1 VSTRQAAELGAWAA
15 RRPDAE
21 AVVIVDGTGPV
32 PGGARPTERITYA
45 ELDAAANRL
54 ARVLRRAGL
63 RRDDRIAFV
72 LGNEP
77 AVFVVF
83 WAAMRTGLHVVPI
96 NRHLL
101 APEIRYI
108 LDDAEVTAVVGSP
121 GGGVGWPDA
130 VTGRSSCLTLA
141 VGGSLEEAMAV
152 ESEDPVEDAEEG
164 QLLLYSSGTTGRPK
178 GILRPLP
185 GFGPG
190 QGPTTGSDIADG
202 FGLREGDRYLSTGP
216 MYHSAPLAFS
226 TAQQRIG
233 ATAVVMT
240 RFDAATALRIL
251 VEEDITTSQWV
262 PTMFSRLLALP
273 DDVKEAFGAAPKAH
287 SGASPASP
295 KAHSGASPASP
306 KAHRLAIHAAAP
318 CPVGVKRQMIDWWG
332 PILLEYYSASEG
344 GRTMI
349 SSPEWLDRPGSVGR
363 HWRGGRVWILDER
376 GEPCPPGVVGR
387 VFFDAPPEA
396 SRFRYLGDPARTAAA
411 YDRTGTRFSV
421 GDVGWLDEDG
431 YLFLTD
437 RDGDLIIS
445 GGVNIYPRE
454 AENVLL
460 EHPAVA
466 DAAVVGLADPDL
478 GQRAVAVVVPAPG
491 VEPEPTLAE
500 ALLAHCRAHL
510 ARYKCPREL
519 RFRTEVPRSEAGKI
533 VKRDL
538 RAALEA
544 ADGT

>member
-1 VSTRQAAELGAWAA
+1 VTDRDLGPWAA
-15 RRPDAE
+15 CRPDAE
-21 AVVIVDGTGPV
+21 AVVIVDA
-32 PGGARPTERITYA
+32 GGERPTERITYA

-54 ARVLRRAGL
+54 ARALRRAGL
-63 RRDDRIAFV
+63 RRDHRVAFV

-108 LDDAEVTAVVGSP
+108 LDDAEVSAVVGSP
-121 GGGVGWPDA
+121 GGGAAWPDA
-130 VTGRSSCLTLA
+130 IKGRSSCLTLEA
-141 VGGSLEEAMAV
+141 GDSLEQALAG

-202 FGLREGDRYLSTGP
+202 FGLGEGDRYLSTGP
-216 MYHSAPLAFS
+216 LYHSAPLAFS

-233 ATAVVMT
+233 ATAVVLT
-240 RFDAATALRIL
+240 RFDAAAALRIL
-251 VEEDITTSQWV
+251 VDEDITTSQWV

-273 DDVKEAFGAAPKAH
+273 DDVRKAFRADR
-287 SGASPASP
+287 
-295 KAHSGASPASP
+295 
-306 KAHRLAIHAAAP
+306 HRLAIHAAAP

-332 PILLEYYSASEG
+332 PIILEYYSASEG

-349 SSPEWLDRPGSVGR
+349 TSPEWLARPGSVGR
-363 HWRGGRVWILDER
+363 HWRGGRIWILDEG

-396 SRFRYLGDPARTAAA
+396 NRFRYLGDPARTAAA
-411 YDRTGTRFSV
+411 YDSTGTRFSV
-421 GDVGWLDEDG
+421 GDVGCLDADR

-454 AENVLL
+454 AENVLI

-466 DAAVVGLADPDL
+466 DAAIVGLADADL

-491 VEPEPTLAE
+491 IAPDPLLAE
-500 ALLAHCRAHL
+500 TLLAHCRVHL
-510 ARYKCPREL
+510 ARFKCPREV
-519 RFRTEVPRSEAGKI
+519 RFWDELPRSEAGKV
-533 VKRDL
+533 VKREL
-538 RAALEA
+538 RGALES
-544 ADGT
+544 ADGQ